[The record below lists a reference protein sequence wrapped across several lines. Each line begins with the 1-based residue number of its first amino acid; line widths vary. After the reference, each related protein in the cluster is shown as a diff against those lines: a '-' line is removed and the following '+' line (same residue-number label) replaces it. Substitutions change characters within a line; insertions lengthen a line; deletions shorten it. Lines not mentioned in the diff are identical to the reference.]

1 MPKRYRKLLPRF
13 ITVEPAEKLEL
24 ITVGVGLGVGV
35 GVGVGVGDWARAC
48 DPAATTT
55 SKAIARVRTRWR
67 PAPVLFARQGD
78 EQRMKFN
85 PDKERQP

>member
-1 MPKRYRKLLPRF
+1 LPRF
-13 ITVEPAEKLEL
+13 ITVEPVEKLEL
-24 ITVGVGLGVGV
+24 ITAGVGLGVGV

-48 DPAATTT
+48 DPAATA
-55 SKAIARVRTRWR
+55 SNKAIAKARIRWR
-67 PAPVLFARQGD
+67 PAPVLINRHGD